1 MKLKFATFFLFLFS
15 ISQAQTLEELKLDT
29 KKVYDA
35 SYNIDFDAI
44 LNYSYPK
51 LFELVD
57 RTQMTQVL
65 ESNFQ
70 NPEFSVRFV
79 YPNPTFN
86 YSEMK
91 KINNQTFCII
101 RYNGAIRM
109 KYEKPLTDQLANGM
123 LTTFKQHMAGKKVSY
138 EKERNSFLI
147 EGESVLIAISDNLTQ
162 NKWRFLNYDAGQ
174 LEFID
179 KMITESVRKQLG
191 L

>member
-1 MKLKFATFFLFLFS
+1 MKLKFAIFFLFLFS
-15 ISQAQTLEELKLDT
+15 ISQAQTLEELKLET

-57 RTQMTQVL
+57 RAQMTQVL

-79 YPNPTFN
+79 YPNTAFT
-86 YSEMK
+86 YSELK
-91 KINNQTFCII
+91 KINQQTFCVV

-109 KYEKPLTDQLANGM
+109 KYGKPLTEQLANGM
-123 LTTFKQHMAGKKVSY
+123 LTTFKQHMTGKKVSY

-147 EGESVLIAISDNLTQ
+147 EGESVMIAIADNTTQ

-174 LEFID
+174 LDFID
-179 KMITESVRKQLG
+179 KIITESIRKQLG

>member
-1 MKLKFATFFLFLFS
+1 MKLTSVLFFLFLFS
-15 ISQAQTLEELKLDT
+15 ISKAQTLEELKAET

-35 SYNIDFDAI
+35 SYNIDFDEI

-51 LFELVD
+51 LIELVD

-79 YPNPTFN
+79 YPNPAFS
-86 YSEMK
+86 YSELK
-91 KINNQTFCII
+91 KINNQTFCVV

-109 KYEKPLTDQLANGM
+109 KYGKPLTEQLANGM
-123 LTTFKQHMAGKKVSY
+123 LTTFKQHMAGKKVTF

-147 EGESVLIAISDNLTQ
+147 EGESVMIAIADNVTQ

-174 LEFID
+174 LDFID
-179 KMITESVRKQLG
+179 KMLTETVRKQLG